1 MARKKITPNRTG
13 ARRMNAVP
21 TGVLRDL
28 AAGRCETVN
37 LMEWLA
43 ADMGKLALNVAKS
56 LPEGVVRSALRQ
68 AARDVAGQGVTF
80 RLKTLGG
87 AIAADRGVGMSP
99 TFRIFSKHRSDL
111 VRQWACYAV
120 NDPSLGNTLKERL
133 QATLVFASDSNM
145 SVREAAWMAFR
156 PHVQANLDESL
167 LLLAA
172 LAGADNFAVR
182 RFAVEVTRPRSVW
195 GEHLKPLKRDPDL
208 AVALLR
214 KVRSDPSKYVQL
226 AVGNWINDASKSRPD
241 WVLQIC
247 AEWMQSDD
255 PNTRKIVF
263 RGLRTL
269 RMQRQEAKQVGGFFP
284 TSWPA
289 VLEIT

>member
-1 MARKKITPNRTG
+1 MKKIVPNRTG

-21 TGVLRDL
+21 AGVLRDL

-43 ADMGKLALNVAKS
+43 ADMGKLARNVAKS

-68 AARDVAGQGVTF
+68 AAREVAGQGVTF
-80 RLKTLGG
+80 RLKILGR
-87 AIAADRGVGMSP
+87 AIAADMGIARGSD
-99 TFRIFSKHRSDL
+99 FRVFSEHRSDL

-120 NDPSLGNTLKERL
+120 NDQSLGSTLKERL
-133 QATLVFASDSNM
+133 QATLVFASDPNM

-167 LLLAA
+167 GLLTD
-172 LAGADNFAVR
+172 LAGDDDFARR

-195 GEHLKPLKRDPDL
+195 GEHLKPLKRDPEL
-208 AVALLR
+208 ALALLR
-214 KVRSDPSKYVQL
+214 KVRCDPSKYVQL

-241 WVLQIC
+241 WALQIC
-247 AEWMQSDD
+247 AEWMQSAD

-269 RMQRQEAKQVGGFFP
+269 RMQRQDAKLVGELIP

-289 VLEIT
+289 VLEIN